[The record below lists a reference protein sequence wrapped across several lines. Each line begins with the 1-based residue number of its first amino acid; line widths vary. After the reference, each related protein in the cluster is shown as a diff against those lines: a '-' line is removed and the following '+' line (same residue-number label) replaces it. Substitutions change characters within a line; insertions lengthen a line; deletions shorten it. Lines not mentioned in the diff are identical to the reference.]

1 VTDTPNAPTPTTPAT
16 AEQLREDAA
25 RLRKSVDD
33 IERTL
38 DHGLTPDGDEFD
50 PDTLVDIYALRDAST
65 RAAAALDA
73 EAARMEAGDKVD
85 NAMEALD
92 ELHRQAQN
100 ADGSVGALVTMSSY
114 YAIVASA
121 LTNRGKAP
129 HAELRGWGVMRP
141 DGTLL
146 PFIADN
152 GEDASESRRY
162 VEHHIE
168 TFGSIRQRH
177 RAVPVRLTTEGATD
191 AK

>member
-1 VTDTPNAPTPTTPAT
+1 VTATPNAPTPTTPAT
-16 AEQLREDAA
+16 AEQLREDAKFFRQRA
-25 RLRKSVDD
+25 QS
-33 IERTL
+33 I
-38 DHGLTPDGDEFD
+38 HGLMSANGDD
-50 PDTLVDIYALRDAST
+50 DYQQDIDSYQ

-73 EAARMEAGDKVD
+73 EAARLE
-85 NAMEALD
+85 
-92 ELHRQAQN
+92 
-100 ADGSVGALVTMSSY
+100 
-114 YAIVASA
+114 
-121 LTNRGKAP
+121 AP
-129 HAELRGWGVMRP
+129 HAELSGWGVMRP

>member
-1 VTDTPNAPTPTTPAT
+1 VDVNGTDYESFSAKLDELARQADDDIVATGLFVTGQLAPKTPAT
-16 AEQLREDAA
+16 
-25 RLRKSVDD
+25 
-33 IERTL
+33 
-38 DHGLTPDGDEFD
+38 
-50 PDTLVDIYALRDAST
+50 
-65 RAAAALDA
+65 
-73 EAARMEAGDKVD
+73 
-85 NAMEALD
+85 
-92 ELHRQAQN
+92 
-100 ADGSVGALVTMSSY
+100 
-114 YAIVASA
+114 
-121 LTNRGKAP
+121 P

>member
-1 VTDTPNAPTPTTPAT
+1 MSENALTSAA
-16 AEQLREDAA
+16 AEQLRGDADVFRQ
-25 RLRKSVDD
+25 RLCAHNCNACR
-33 IERTL
+33 ECRR
-38 DHGLTPDGDEFD
+38 
-50 PDTLVDIYALRDAST
+50 YN

-73 EAARMEAGDKVD
+73 EAARRE
-85 NAMEALD
+85 
-92 ELHRQAQN
+92 
-100 ADGSVGALVTMSSY
+100 
-114 YAIVASA
+114 
-121 LTNRGKAP
+121 AP